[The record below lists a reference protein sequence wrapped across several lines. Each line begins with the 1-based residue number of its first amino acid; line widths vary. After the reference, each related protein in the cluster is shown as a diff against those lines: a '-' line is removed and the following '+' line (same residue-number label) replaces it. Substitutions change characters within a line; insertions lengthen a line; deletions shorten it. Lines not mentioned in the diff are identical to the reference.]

1 MQPDPASPSTV
12 RQRRRLVAGD
22 GPPGL
27 TRRSHVDPNT
37 VHQGD
42 LRTEVSAAAASAFAV
57 SFRRAQA
64 TRARVGG
71 MLDRVYV
78 GLSIHEPS
86 STAMTVAGATR
97 YRMNTVMLCLATNRS
112 NQAIDASPTTKLL
125 PARWASS
132 RPPY

>member
-1 MQPDPASPSTV
+1 MDP
-12 RQRRRLVAGD
+12 G
-22 GPPGL
+22 
-27 TRRSHVDPNT
+27 T

-42 LRTEVSAAAASAFAV
+42 LRTEVSAAPASAFAV

-78 GLSIHEPS
+78 GLSIHVPS
-86 STAMTVAGATR
+86 RTAMTVASATR

-112 NQAIDASPTTKLL
+112 NQAIDASPTTKLTPL
-125 PARWASS
+125 PARWTGS